1 MKLLS
6 KNLIGKSLVNT
17 IWYLDQLQIQI
28 IYDFLC
34 FALIVG
40 HGTSEADEVWAAAV
54 SHADFNTNLHFFTL
68 LFI

>member
-1 MKLLS
+1 MSIWWLMKLLS

-54 SHADFNTNLHFFTL
+54 
-68 LFI
+68 